1 MVRTWLEVAAALVL
15 SVVAAASAAPAMPE
29 LAAQA
34 VVLLAVLVAG
44 PAPIG
49 HGALLAVPAAGVH
62 ALRPR
67 RRSAAVPLVLA
78 GRTTDVVHH
87 PLRPRAPGQV

>member
-1 MVRTWLEVAAALVL
+1 MVRTWLEVTAALVL
-15 SVVAAASAAPAMPE
+15 SVVAAASLAPAMPE

-34 VVLLAVLVAG
+34 VVLLAVLVAAT
-44 PAPIG
+44 APIG
-49 HGALLAVPAAGVH
+49 HNALLAVPAAGVH

-67 RRSAAVPLVLA
+67 RRAAAVPLVLT